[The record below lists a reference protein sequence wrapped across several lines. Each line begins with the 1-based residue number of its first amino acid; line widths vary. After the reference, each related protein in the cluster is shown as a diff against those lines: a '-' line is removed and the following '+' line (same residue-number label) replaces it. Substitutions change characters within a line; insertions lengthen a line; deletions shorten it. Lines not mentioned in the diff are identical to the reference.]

1 MARRRGQSAEAS
13 WLDRTADLPAEP
25 GVYLM
30 RDREGQVIYVGKAKS
45 LKTRVR
51 SYFTKGSSDYRAFV
65 QLLGDV
71 LGDIETIVARSEKE
85 ALLLERELIARHT
98 PRFNVIWRDDKQYL
112 CLRIDPS
119 HEFPRVE
126 VVRRLG
132 KDGARYFGPFHS
144 ATAARQTLRV
154 LNRHFLLRT
163 CRDSALYG
171 RSRPCLEHQIGRCPA
186 PCVFEIDRAA
196 YAASVE
202 DAILFLEGK
211 RSELVDRLERRMWD
225 ASERLEYEVAA
236 RLRDQ
241 VGAVRKTLERQD
253 VALASL
259 RDQDVLGLY
268 REGPDLC
275 VSVLEIR
282 GGRVATINTHL
293 FSDQAA
299 GDEAVLESFLLQS
312 YATRDDVPA
321 EVIVPIVLEGAE
333 PLSELLSERRGKKV
347 DVLHP
352 QRGERARVL
361 ELAQENATHA
371 FFEKRQKSGANRA
384 VLEGLKAKL
393 QLTRLPVRIECY
405 DISNLQGRM
414 IVGAR
419 VAFEEAVPLKA
430 GYRRYRIRS
439 RSEQDDF
446 AAMYEV
452 ILRRMQR
459 GKEEGDLPDLVV
471 IDGGKG
477 QLNAARAAIK
487 DVGIEGLDLIALA
500 KSRLLDEEE
509 GDDAS
514 PQRSPERIFL
524 PGAKEPIVL
533 KQSSPEVF
541 LLARIRDEA
550 HRFAITFHRS
560 LRQRANL
567 RSTLEEIPGVGA
579 VRRRA
584 LLKHLGSLKR
594 VRAASLSD
602 LEAVPGVGRHA
613 AQLIWAFFHGAI
625 EPEAEGNASTPPAPP
640 AGQTTS
646 S

>member
-1 MARRRGQSAEAS
+1 MARRRAQGSEAS

-45 LKTRVR
+45 LKSRVR

-65 QLLGDV
+65 HLLGDV

-98 PRFNVIWRDDKQYL
+98 PRFNIIWRDDKQYL

-171 RSRPCLEHQIGRCPA
+171 RSRPCLEYQIGRCPA

-241 VGAVRKTLERQD
+241 IGAVRKTLERQD

-259 RDQDVLGLY
+259 RDQDVVGLY

-299 GDEAVLESFLLQS
+299 ADEAVLESFLLQS

-333 PLSELLSERRGKKV
+333 PLSELLSERRGRKV

-361 ELAQENATHA
+361 ALAQENATHA

-419 VAFEEAVPLKA
+419 VAFEEAVPVKA

-439 RSEQDDF
+439 RSGQDDF

-514 PQRSPERIFL
+514 LERSPERVFL